1 MLIQII
7 ELKWCIGT
15 LLPATCLQN
24 PLGWNAAPTAV
35 WVIKKS
41 QQSNT
46 KVIILLCV
54 QDNQEWSWWWKGRTY
69 WLLASR
75 STGANRGKKKN
86 KNKNTTNME
95 NNFLTSCVGSFL
107 AKFYTSP
114 QIKGYREIFSSQ
126 TIQLLSYLGVLLLSR
141 ISLPTRRTLLKVH
154 WR

>member
-1 MLIQII
+1 MFRII
-7 ELKWCIGT
+7 RNEAGDEKEELTGYW
-15 LLPATCLQN
+15 PAEALV
-24 PLGWNAAPTAV
+24 L
-35 WVIKKS
+35 
-41 QQSNT
+41 
-46 KVIILLCV
+46 
-54 QDNQEWSWWWKGRTY
+54 
-69 WLLASR
+69 
-75 STGANRGKKKN
+75 TGEKKKN

-154 WR
+154 